1 MEFIE
6 AKKFDEEANNSIKYF
21 PEELVAMLSKEN
33 REIYDKWTYTEYKEK
48 NMFFKHDFE
57 KMFPVLEEMQSH
69 IRGRAQDQTMNMY
82 VKAVINQIM
91 LERNKIVEKGTY
103 NRTVQEQLENLTKC
117 LNELASYKEKSTYIN
132 GQQVDIIGRESLYDR
147 DGKRVSTVDYYE
159 KIEEMQKMLENDK
172 IRYPIYAEYL
182 EQRRQKANSK
192 YYELKRKYDKKSKI
206 GKFIFHITGKE
217 QEIKRAEQIREYI
230 YHEDAARQ
238 NDSVVGLSEDGM
250 YMASLREPKTY
261 DVENYRG
268 ENILVEDNTIVIPAE
283 YEERLRLLEEEKNG
297 RSR

>member
-1 MEFIE
+1 MNLLRCCQ
-6 AKKFDEEANNSIKYF
+6 KKTE
-21 PEELVAMLSKEN
+21 EN
-33 REIYDKWTYTEYKEK
+33 RRIYDSWTRTEYKEI
-48 NMFFKHDFE
+48 NMFSKHDFE

-132 GQQVDIIGRESLYDR
+132 GQQVDIIGEEKLYDEKGNIFR
-147 DGKRVSTVDYYE
+147 VDYYK
-159 KIEEMQKMLENDK
+159 KIEEMQKLLENDK

-206 GKFIFHITGKE
+206 GKFIFRITGKE

-250 YMASLREPKTY
+250 YMSSLREPKTY

-283 YEERLRLLEEEKNG
+283 YEERLRLLEEEKMG
-297 RSR
+297 DQDKWKII

>member
-206 GKFIFHITGKE
+206 GKFIFRITGKE

-250 YMASLREPKTY
+250 YMDSLREPKTY

>member
-1 MEFIE
+1 MKFIE
-6 AKKFDEEANNSIKYF
+6 AEKFDEEAKESIKYF
-21 PEELVAMLSKEN
+21 PDELVAMLSEEN
-33 REIYDKWTYTEYKEK
+33 RRIYDSWTRTEYKEI
-48 NMFFKHDFE
+48 NMFSKYDFE

-103 NRTVQEQLENLTKC
+103 NQTVQEQLENLTKC

-206 GKFIFHITGKE
+206 GKFIFRITGKE

-261 DVENYRG
+261 DVENYQG